1 MCYTN
6 IQPKLENR
14 HLSGVRQGKNTF
26 FFKRYFDCDSH
37 FTYRCTR
44 KTDRI
49 DFTGGKESG
58 NIIGFF
64 HENFTE

>member
-1 MCYTN
+1 MLYKYTT
-6 IQPKLENR
+6 QAGEQALKWCKA
-14 HLSGVRQGKNTF
+14 GKKYF
-26 FFKRYFDCDSH
+26 LFFKRYFDCDSH

-49 DFTGGKESG
+49 DFTGGEESG